1 MLFTTILVVAT
12 RQLSAQPASG
22 PMVDAHGHMGLGTL
36 QPHPSALL
44 DLTSTS
50 AGFLLPRLSSAERN
64 AIASPATGLMIFNSS
79 LNQLEVNTGTSFAPV
94 WSAILTSGS
103 SSVWFTNGNNISVGG
118 TAVNQQFIGTI
129 AGNSQ
134 PFVVA
139 TNGIERLRLVSTGEL
154 GVGIVAPTPSRLL
167 DVAGLPGVANIR
179 LRSLAA
185 APLLAPIDPND
196 GVVVADANGDL
207 EKRDPSALGLAA
219 ANEPFLSFAPDAGS
233 LTNNRVA
240 VAGTGIGIA
249 VGGADDGAF
258 TINNAGVLSA
268 TGTANRVLVN
278 GTTGAA
284 QTGSITL
291 SAPQDIHAGAS
302 PTFVGMTLTGLAP
315 SRIVRTDGSFGL
327 TTGAVDLAGGAT
339 EVTGVL
345 PIANGGTNSGAALS
359 NNRIMVSSGGAIVE
373 SAALGNGELFIGS
386 AGNLPVAGTISGTS
400 NQINVGSGAGS
411 ITLSTPQD
419 IHTGASPTF
428 ANANLTGLPAGS
440 SFTNLV
446 VSNGGLL
453 QTRTIAS
460 LGSFWELSGN
470 AIAASNVLGT
480 TNAQDLNIVTGGTAN
495 IRVSIDD
502 ATGLV
507 NVRTSLDVDGT
518 LNTDAAT
525 TLNGTVGLGD
535 GTGADNII
543 ISPGIGNAVLQ
554 YAPFNQAGSDRIL
567 KTEASTGVVQ
577 AATAGSDYELPLT
590 FGNGL
595 TRSGN
600 AVALGGALTG
610 ATAINKSGNALT
622 LSGGGDVVISGGN
635 VGIGG
640 TPTANR
646 SLEVTGTPGTA
657 NVRFGSVSGS
667 SLAGPLVATSD
678 GVLIADANGDLR
690 KVDPSEI
697 GGGDSWKL
705 IGNSGTNPSTNFLGT
720 TDSVDMVVRTN
731 MVERARITA
740 RGYVGIGIAPAATS
754 RLTVDSAISTGTHF
768 SIAQK
773 HILSTRNE
781 SVRAGLAAGENLST
795 GSSSLFVGDSA
806 GYAATT
812 ARYNTF
818 IGYRAGQSNDT
829 ASRGTF
835 VGHHAG
841 QHNIAPNNT
850 YIGSNA
856 GVASTT
862 GHDNTFVGESAG
874 SENTTGFFNTFVGM
888 HAGFSNDTGVSNTFI
903 GYFAGHDNLV
913 DGNTF
918 LGFRAGRRNTIGIA
932 NSFFGVNAGLSN
944 TTGQLNAFFGHNA
957 GADNQTG
964 TSNTF
969 IGALA
974 GGNNTTGTNNT
985 YVGSGAGFI
994 GETGIYN
1001 TFVGNL
1007 AGNKNLGMENTFVG
1021 GLTGFANTTGR
1032 WNTFIGAN
1040 AGGHNVGGDENTFIG
1055 FSAGSGNETGA
1066 KNVLVGYQAGSS
1078 ITDSNNVFVGHRAG
1092 IVATSGEANTF
1103 LGSNTGI
1110 NTTTGTSNTFV
1121 GAYAGEL
1128 NENGSGNAALGDNSG
1143 PSTTSLINATAI
1155 GSRAQVA
1162 QNNSLVLG
1170 AINGVNGAAAN
1181 TRVGIGTT
1189 TPNATLTVSDGN
1201 GIQVT
1206 SAAGDIGL
1214 NITQGRM
1221 VLSYGTVANGG
1232 TVAADLAVVR
1242 IDDDANSGTAPTITL
1257 PTAGL
1262 ENGRIL
1268 IVFCDDPQGATV
1280 GGALAVGTPNFAARG
1295 AKTFLRITS
1304 SGLGS
1309 GWVVIP

>member
-249 VGGADDGAF
+249 VGGADDGDF
-258 TINNAGVLSA
+258 TINNTGVISA

-278 GTTGAA
+278 ATVGLP

-291 SAPQDIHAGAS
+291 STPQDIHPGAS

-315 SRIVRTDGSFGL
+315 SRIVRTNGTSAL

-359 NNRIMVSSGGAIVE
+359 NNRIMVSSGGAVVE
-373 SAALGNGELFIGS
+373 AAALGNGELLIGS
-386 AGNLPVAGTISGTS
+386 AGNLPVAGAIGGTT
-400 NQINVGSGAGS
+400 NQINVTNGAGS
-411 ITLSTPQD
+411 ITLSAPQD
-419 IHTGASPTF
+419 IHAGASPTF
-428 ANANLTGLPAGS
+428 VNANLSGLPSGS

-453 QTRTIAS
+453 QTRTIGS
-460 LGSFWELSGN
+460 LGSFWALGGN
-470 AIAASNVLGT
+470 SIGAGDVLGT
-480 TNAQDLNIVTGGTAN
+480 TNAQDLNIITGGTAN
-495 IRVSIDD
+495 VRISIDD

-507 NVRTSLDVDGT
+507 NVRTTLDLDGT
-518 LNTDAAT
+518 LNSDGAAT
-525 TLNGTVGLGD
+525 LNDAVGLGD
-535 GTGADNII
+535 GTGADNITMM
-543 ISPGIGNAVLQ
+543 PGSGNVVLG
-554 YAPFNQAGSDRIL
+554 YAPFSSAGSDRLL
-567 KTEASTGVVQ
+567 KAQAGTGVVQ
-577 AATAGSDYELPLT
+577 AAAGGTDYELPLT

-595 TRSGN
+595 TRTGN
-600 AVALGGALTG
+600 AVGLGGALSG
-610 ATAINKSGNALT
+610 ATTINKSGNVLT
-622 LSGGGDVVISGGN
+622 LSGGGDVVVSGGN

-640 TPTANR
+640 VPTAGR
-646 SLEVTGTPGTA
+646 SLEVVGTTGVA
-657 NVRFGSVSGS
+657 NVRMGSVSGN
-667 SLAGPLVATSD
+667 SLAGPLVGLTD

-690 KVDPSEI
+690 KVSPSEV
-697 GGGDSWKL
+697 GGNGWGL
-705 IGNSGTNPSTNFLGT
+705 TGNSGTSAGTNFLGT
-720 TDSVDMVVRTN
+720 IDSVDMVIRVHN
-731 MVERARITA
+731 VERARVTA
-740 RGYVGIGIAPAATS
+740 RGYVGIGAAPVATS

-856 GVASTT
+856 GGASTT

-874 SENTTGFFNTFVGM
+874 SGNTTGFFNTFVGM

-1304 SGLGS
+1304 TGLGS